1 MLRRSSGHHPR
12 HNEVMMGSSRILILE
27 ADRRLRLA
35 RAGALSRDGYSVTG
49 VTRTEEAVQAARE
62 ERFALLVV
70 GVMPPELLDELQD
83 QLPPGMAV
91 LVIAAEDTIRRV
103 AESAGTAMRSFLLAP
118 VTTRKLKETVA
129 RAIDSARR
137 VRDSVRSD
145 VLASLQETGTLPT
158 TKAETDRFFKHIV
171 ETSAAD
177 AAADYVSLHVRNENT
192 GALVTRAHVG
202 DRRPGCQEVCRKAAS
217 TGEPLLLDE
226 TAQGHS
232 HLRNLMGRAGISAML
247 CVPLKIGGEVVGA
260 LNHFKVSERAR
271 FTTSD
276 LDFAGILGRWSSTA
290 LENVRLYDA
299 AQGRYLQVQR
309 LLQEVSAAQENERR
323 RMAVEIHDG
332 VAQWMVGASYGIRAC
347 SALVSESRLD
357 DLRRELDETRQTVQR
372 SIKELRRTIANLRP
386 LPLEE
391 LGLVAAVRQAA
402 EELAEDGI
410 TCRAE
415 VDGSLPK
422 LSTPEE
428 TTTYWTI
435 QEILTNV
442 RRHSGASEVTVR
454 MQCRDGMYSVVVNDD
469 GQGFAPGEVRK
480 SERSAMHMGL
490 IGMKERVEL
499 LGGHLT
505 IDSDHGKGTTIRF
518 AFPVSA
524 GETVQAMTAARG

>member
-1 MLRRSSGHHPR
+1 
-12 HNEVMMGSSRILILE
+12 MGSSRILILE

-35 RAGALSRDGYSVTG
+35 RAGALSRDGYCVTG
-49 VTRTEEAVQAARE
+49 VARSEEAVQAARD

-70 GVMPPELLDELQD
+70 GVRQPELLDELES
-83 QLPPGMAV
+83 QLPPGTAV

-103 AESAGTAMRSFLLAP
+103 AESTGITIRSFLLAP
-118 VTTRKLKETVA
+118 VTTRRLKETVA
-129 RAIDSARR
+129 RAIEGARR

-145 VLASLQETGTLPT
+145 VLASLQQTSALPT
-158 TKAETDRFFKHIV
+158 TKTETNRFLKHIV
-171 ETSAAD
+171 ETSAAN
-177 AAADYVSLHVRNENT
+177 AAADYVSLQVRNEKS
-192 GALVTRAHVG
+192 GALVTIAQVG
-202 DRRPGCQEVCRKAAS
+202 DRRPGWQEVCRTAAS

-226 TAQGHS
+226 TAPDHS
-232 HLRNLMGRAGISAML
+232 HLRDLMGRAGISAML
-247 CVPLKIGGEVVGA
+247 CVPLGIGGEVVGA
-260 LNHFKVSERAR
+260 LNHFKVCEKAR
-271 FTTSD
+271 FTTGD
-276 LDFAGILGRWSSTA
+276 LNFATILSRWSSTA
-290 LENVRLYDA
+290 LENVRLRDA

-309 LLQEVSAAQENERR
+309 LLREVSAAQENERR

-372 SIKELRRTIANLRP
+372 SIKELRRTMANLRP

-402 EELAEDGI
+402 EALAEDGI

-415 VDGSLPK
+415 VDGSLPD

-428 TTTYWTI
+428 TTTYWTV

-454 MQCRDGMYSVVVNDD
+454 MQCREGMYSVEVNDD
-469 GQGFAPGEVRK
+469 GRGFAPGEVRR

-490 IGMKERVEL
+490 VGMKERAEL
-499 LGGHLT
+499 LGGNLT

-524 GETVQAMTAARG
+524 RETVHAMAAARD